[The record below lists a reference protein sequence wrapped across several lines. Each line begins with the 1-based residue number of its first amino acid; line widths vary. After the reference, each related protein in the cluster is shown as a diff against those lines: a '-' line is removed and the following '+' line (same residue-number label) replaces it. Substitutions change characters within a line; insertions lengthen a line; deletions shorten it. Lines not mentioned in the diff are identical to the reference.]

1 MKRLLLAL
9 ATLVFATSPLVA
21 ADLVIKGFSLGMP
34 VAKALEL
41 VNTNHF
47 KTLGA
52 PRITFVNS
60 NEYAAFFKDTS
71 GKITEEKT
79 GRYGAESREVI
90 LEKHYAA
97 RDGIKG
103 NGFQI
108 FTQGGKVSKLEFK
121 RDAVDRLFR
130 CGDLDAAEFAAL
142 FAEAYNLPE
151 LKATGPKSLGGEKL
165 WSRKSLDGWHIQV
178 TESKELTISTIPK
191 AAQRGFD

>member
-1 MKRLLLAL
+1 MKKFLLAL
-9 ATLVFATSPLVA
+9 ATFALAASPLVA

-60 NEYAAFFKDTS
+60 NDYTAFFKDTS
-71 GKITEEKT
+71 AKITEEKT

-108 FTQGGKVSKLEFK
+108 YTQGGKVSKLEFN
-121 RDAVDRLFR
+121 RDALDRLFR
-130 CGDLDAAEFAAL
+130 CGDLDAAEFATL

-151 LKATGPKSLGGEKL
+151 LKPTGPKSLGGEKL

-178 TESKELTISTIPK
+178 TESKQLSISTIPK